1 MEGGFFQRGDT
12 ESEGRRSFLTTK
24 HTNDTKREG
33 RRTRMKTGIGRKE
46 AQEAQKRRGGF
57 FNREGREGTRS
68 LGESGGMMNGLGI
81 VAHG

>member
-1 MEGGFFQRGDT
+1 
-12 ESEGRRSFLTTK
+12 
-24 HTNDTKREG
+24 
-33 RRTRMKTGIGRKE
+33 MKTGIGRKE

-81 VAHG
+81 VAHGGARKRGGGLADKRGPERSGG